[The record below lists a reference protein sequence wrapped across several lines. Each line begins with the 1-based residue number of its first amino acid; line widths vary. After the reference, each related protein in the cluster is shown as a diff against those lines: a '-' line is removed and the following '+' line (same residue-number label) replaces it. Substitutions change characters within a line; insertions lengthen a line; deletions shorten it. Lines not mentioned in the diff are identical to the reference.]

1 LLFVCDSL
9 CFYSLDNFPKFKYS
23 PCEEKLSEEAIS
35 FSLDIA
41 PWF

>member
-1 LLFVCDSL
+1 VCDSL
-9 CFYSLDNFPKFKYS
+9 FFYSLDNCSKFKYLF
-23 PCEEKLSEEAIS
+23 CEEQLSEEVIS